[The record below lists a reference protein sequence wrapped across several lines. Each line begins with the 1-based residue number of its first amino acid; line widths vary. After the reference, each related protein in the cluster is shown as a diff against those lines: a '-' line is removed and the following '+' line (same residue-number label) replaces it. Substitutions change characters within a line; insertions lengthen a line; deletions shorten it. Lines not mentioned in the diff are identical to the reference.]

1 MNSLLYFFL
10 FILILELI
18 TIFIVLY
25 NKKNFQWLITK
36 NEEFPDF
43 KKKNIDNFFKSSY
56 DKNLGWVKRPNVTNF
71 HDKNKKKTT
80 FSIDKSGT
88 RKSKFNKFKTKVE
101 AYGDSFV
108 FGRYVNDEEV
118 WTEILSNNLKEHVLN
133 YGVGNYG
140 FDQALLRYEKN
151 KHINSKYTIIGV
163 VPETINRIHSIW
175 KHYLEFGNIY
185 GFKPSFFLNG
195 EKLKLRKNPIKKKSD
210 FKKKK
215 IASIINSI
223 SKNDIFYERKFKKFQ
238 FRKPFLIS
246 FFRNFNFNTRLFAKI
261 LCFLFA
267 REKDKKKYLFPLF
280 YSNNI
285 ELANKLYTE
294 RSSTKLFE
302 LLIKRFKKIAEKKN
316 STPIIII
323 FPQKRDIE
331 LFKMGKNYSCN
342 FFNSMQ
348 DIKIINLTKFLSK
361 KNIKKIFLDEEHGG
375 HLTPHGNKIVAKQI
389 QQELY
394 YD

>member
-1 MNSLLYFFL
+1 MRDKQQHKAKLTLVGAGPGDP
-10 FILILELI
+10 ELI
-18 TIFIVLY
+18 TLKAINALRNANVVM
-25 NKKNFQWLITK
+25 
-36 NEEFPDF
+36 
-43 KKKNIDNFFKSSY
+43 Y
-56 DKNLGWVKRPNVTNF
+56 DALV
-71 HDKNKKKTT
+71 
-80 FSIDKSGT
+80 DKSLLDYAPQAIHVFVGK
-88 RKSKFNKFKTKVE
+88 RGGKQYLSQDDINHLIVQNAQNHGHVVRLKG
-101 AYGDSFV
+101 GDSFV